1 MKSAAKKKTAMAAI
15 QVPQT
20 DEEANALVAEYGEH
34 FNAIANLQ
42 VGLDDALAKV
52 KATFEEQSAPHQ
64 ERLKTL
70 FMQLTSWGAAHRK
83 RLTEDGKT
91 KTVKLP
97 AGEIGW
103 RNLPPSVRW
112 KKGSKVEDII
122 AAIKAAGMRRFLRLK
137 EEPNKER
144 MLEEPEAAALIDGV
158 IIGSGGENFFVAPFG
173 ADLAQ
178 PK

>member
-1 MKSAAKKKTAMAAI
+1 MKSAAKTKMKAI
-15 QVPQT
+15 DVPQT
-20 DEEANALVAEYGEH
+20 DAAADALLKEYGETY
-34 FNAIANLQ
+34 NILANLDT
-42 VGLDDALAKV
+42 GMNDALAKV
-52 KATFEEQSAPHQ
+52 KATFEEQAAPYQ
-64 ERLKTL
+64 ERLKTI
-70 FMQLTSWGAAHRK
+70 FMQLTSWGAAHRD
-83 RLTEDGKT
+83 RLTENGKT

-97 AGEIGW
+97 AGEVGW

-112 KKGSKVEDII
+112 KKGFKVEEIVE
-122 AAIKAAGMRRFLRLK
+122 AIKAAGMRRFLRHK

>member
-15 QVPQT
+15 HVPQT
-20 DEEANALVAEYGEH
+20 DDEANALIAQYGEH
-34 FNAIANLQ
+34 FNALADLQ

-52 KATFEEQSAPHQ
+52 KAVFEQQAVEHQ
-64 ERLKTL
+64 ESLKTL
-70 FMQLTSWGAAHRK
+70 FMQLTSWAAAHRD
-83 RLTEDGKT
+83 RLTEKGKT

-112 KKGSKVEDII
+112 KKGVKVEDIV
-122 AAIKAAGMRRFLRLK
+122 AAIKKAGMRRFLRIK
-137 EEPNKER
+137 SEPNKER

-158 IIGSGGENFFVAPFG
+158 VIGSGGENFFVAPFG

>member
-1 MKSAAKKKTAMAAI
+1 MKSAAKTKMKSI
-15 QVPQT
+15 DVPQS
-20 DEEANALVAEYGEH
+20 DDEANALLAEYGETY
-34 FNAIANLQ
+34 NKLVALEGGMN
-42 VGLDDALAKV
+42 DALAKV
-52 KATFEEQSAPHQ
+52 KETFEGLAAPHQ
-64 ERLKTL
+64 DRLKTI
-70 FMQLTSWGAAHRK
+70 FIQLTSWGSAHRK

-91 KTVKLP
+91 KTVKLA

-112 KKGSKVEDII
+112 KKGFKVEDII

-144 MLEEPEAAALIDGV
+144 MLEEPEAAAQIEGV
-158 IIGSGGENFFVAPFG
+158 IIGSGGENFYVAPFG
-173 ADLAQ
+173 AELSE